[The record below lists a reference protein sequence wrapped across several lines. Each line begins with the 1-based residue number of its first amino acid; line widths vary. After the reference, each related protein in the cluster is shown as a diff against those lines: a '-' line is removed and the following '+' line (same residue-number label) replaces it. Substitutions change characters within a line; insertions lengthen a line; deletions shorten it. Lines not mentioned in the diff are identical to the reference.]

1 MRVTATTEAAASTA
15 ADTIV
20 VGLVEGEGVPHD
32 VESGVLQALVDA
44 GEAKTKPCHLAVVH
58 AVGKRWILVGL
69 GPRAKLNAEGLR
81 IAAAAAHG
89 RARDLG
95 AEVVCW
101 ELPHKAREHQP
112 ARAVVEG
119 TLLAAYRFT
128 AFKSGLSAT
137 PLRGQTPKRNGEDD
151 TIAQLIVSDH
161 VDQTAEVARAAVVA
175 EAVNAARD
183 LQNTPANHMTPTAL
197 GARAKAIAAGQ
208 AALSCEVVGRDRL
221 VERSMGAFAAVAAG
235 SEEEPALITLRYEP
249 EDAAGPVLG
258 LVGKG
263 VTFDSGGI
271 SIKPAGSMADMKY
284 DMTGG
289 AAVIEALGAIAAL
302 RLPVRVVGVVGATE
316 NLLSG
321 GAMKPSDVVT
331 AASGLTVQID
341 NTDAEG
347 RLVLADCL
355 HHAIGQGAERLVD
368 VATLTGAIM
377 STLGK
382 VYSGFWADDEDW
394 AAEVA
399 SAADDAGELIWR
411 MPLHERYA
419 ELIKGTTADVA
430 NQSPLRTGA
439 ACTAAEF
446 LHRFTGGVPWAHL
459 DICGT
464 AWDSG
469 RAYAPKG
476 GTGVMV
482 RTLVALAERVSAEAQ
497 PASAEAHL
505 AGADGDAAAT

>member
-32 VESGVLQALVDA
+32 VEDGVLRALLDA
-44 GEAKTKPCHLAVVH
+44 GEAKAKPRALAVAH
-58 AVGKRWILVGL
+58 AAGKRWILVGL
-69 GPRAKLNAEGLR
+69 GAREALDAEGIRL
-81 IAAAAAHG
+81 AAAVAHG
-89 RARDLG
+89 RAKELG
-95 AEVVCW
+95 TKTLCW
-101 ELPHKAREHQP
+101 ELPHKAKEHDP

-119 TLLAAYRFT
+119 TLLAAYAFT
-128 AFKSGLSAT
+128 AFKSGDSGDAGGGIEELV
-137 PLRGQTPKRNGEDD
+137 
-151 TIAQLIVSDH
+151 ISDH
-161 VDQTAEVARAAVVA
+161 HDHADAVARAVVVA

-183 LQNTPANHMTPTAL
+183 LQNTPANAMTPTAL
-197 GARAKAIAAGQ
+197 GERAQAVAA
-208 AALSCEVVGRDRL
+208 AHPDTLSVEVVGREQIVARG
-221 VERSMGAFAAVAAG
+221 MGAFAAVAQG
-235 SEEEPALITLRYEP
+235 TDEEPALITLRYEP
-249 EDAAGPVLG
+249 ADGAVADGVPVLG
-258 LVGKG
+258 FVGKG

-271 SIKPAGSMADMKY
+271 SIKPGGGMADMKY

-302 RLPVRVVGVVGATE
+302 ELPVRVIGVVGATE
-316 NLLSG
+316 NLLG
-321 GAMKPSDVVT
+321 PRAMKPGDVFT
-331 AASGLTVQID
+331 SASGLTVQVD

-355 HHAIGQGAERLVD
+355 HHAREQGAERLID

-377 STLGK
+377 SALGR
-382 VYSGFWADDEDW
+382 VYSGFWADDEAW
-394 AAEVA
+394 AADVA
-399 SAADDAGELIWR
+399 GAAAQAGELIWR

-419 ELIKGTTADVA
+419 ELVKGSTADVA
-430 NQSPLRTGA
+430 NLSPPRTGA
-439 ACTAAEF
+439 SSTAAEF

-482 RTLVALAERVSAEAQ
+482 RTLVALAERVGRNRS
-497 PASAEAHL
+497 
-505 AGADGDAAAT
+505 

>member
-32 VESGVLQALVDA
+32 VEGGALQALVDA
-44 GEAKTKPCHLAVVH
+44 GEAKAAPRHLAVAH
-58 AVGKRWILVGL
+58 AAGKRWILVGL
-69 GPRAKLNAEGLR
+69 GTRARLDGEALR
-81 IAAAAAHG
+81 LAAATAHR

-101 ELPHKAREHQP
+101 ELPHKAREHHP

-119 TLLAAYRFT
+119 TLLAAYAFT
-128 AFKSGLSAT
+128 AFKTSGDAAADDEED
-137 PLRGQTPKRNGEDD
+137 EDD
-151 TIAQLIVSDH
+151 GGSDGIAELILSDH
-161 VDQTAEVARAAVVA
+161 EDRSAAVARAVVVA

-197 GARAKAIAAGQ
+197 GRRAQELAA
-208 AALSCEVVGRDRL
+208 AHDALTCEVAGREEIVARG
-221 VERSMGAFAAVAAG
+221 MGAFAAVAAG
-235 SEEEPALITLRYEP
+235 TEEEPALITLRYEP
-249 EDAAGPVLG
+249 AAAREGAAPVLG

-271 SIKPAGSMADMKY
+271 SIKSAGGMADMKY
-284 DMTGG
+284 DMTGA

-302 RLPVRVVGVVGATE
+302 ELPVRVVGVVGATE
-316 NLLSG
+316 NLLG
-321 GAMKPSDVVT
+321 PGAMKPGDVFTT
-331 AASGLTVQID
+331 AAGLTVQVD

-355 HHAIGQGAERLVD
+355 HHALDQGAELLVD
-368 VATLTGAIM
+368 VATLTGAIL

-382 VYSGFWADDEDW
+382 VYSGFWADDEAW

-399 SAADDAGELIWR
+399 AAAADAGELIWR

-419 ELIKGTTADVA
+419 DLVKGSTADVA
-430 NQSPLRTGA
+430 NQSPPRTGA
-439 ACTAAEF
+439 SCTAAEF

-464 AWDSG
+464 AWDGG

-482 RTLVALAERVSAEAQ
+482 RTLVALAERV
-497 PASAEAHL
+497 
-505 AGADGDAAAT
+505 GAAAAAPVPANVD